1 MKIRLKIAKFNTR
14 EIQNL
19 QVTKF
24 NARDINYLVRY
35 SSFLEQIRMAKG
47 MFEGGFF
54 FFFVFVFW
62 NGLVFI
68 ISHNFDFGR
77 ILKAKR

>member
-47 MFEGGFF
+47 MFEGVLFLF
-54 FFFVFVFW
+54 LFFW